1 MAKKSDSILELNL
14 MAQTKN
20 ELQEAAEFFG
30 VLVRPSDRKA
40 VMVEKLLTALR
51 TDTLRC
57 LECLPVYELRNLQ
70 LLISQGK
77 GNDMLIPEPLP
88 PLFTYMFGLL
98 EECYDEDDYEDG
110 YGALFQLYLDDEVF
124 DLFAPHID
132 TAIKDVEQ
140 SGRGEFERFL
150 WGCLTIYGYL
160 SINEFVNLWRGF
172 YPDRKQEEIFRFIE
186 SYSPFPYLTD
196 GMGKHIM
203 YPDMDTIDLIAEQ
216 RGRGTYE
223 GPLAKVPLEDI
234 ISAGK
239 TTPYNF
245 PYVSHTEGRAL
256 ADALKA
262 VGHGGDAGA
271 IRMHWLWREIEMGG
285 GDEQAFQDLV
295 QRILKDVRV
304 VSIEKTRTLG
314 RAIEDY
320 CNALPVWG
328 TRGLSSIE
336 SMLGERIARGNDAMS
351 AFVRERMSGLMKDS
365 VFHKVDRNDPC
376 PCGSGRK
383 YKDCHGK
390 NQN

>member
-30 VLVRPSDRKA
+30 VLVRSSDRKA
-40 VMVEKLLTALR
+40 VMVGKILTALR

-57 LECLPVYELRNLQ
+57 LECLPMYELRNLQ
-70 LLISQGK
+70 LLISLGK

-98 EECYDEDDYEDG
+98 EECYDEDDYEEG
-110 YGALFQLYLDDEVF
+110 YGSLFQLYLDDEVF

-140 SGRGEFERFL
+140 SGRVEFERFL
-150 WGCLTIYGYL
+150 CGCLTIYGYL
-160 SINEFVNLWRGF
+160 SIEEFANLWRGF
-172 YPDRKQEEIFRFIE
+172 YPDRKQEEIFRFME
-186 SYSPFPYLTD
+186 SYSPFSYLTD

-203 YPDMDTIDLIAEQ
+203 YPDMDVIDLIAEQ

-223 GPLAKVPLEDI
+223 GPLAKVSLEDI
-234 ISAGK
+234 LSAGK

-245 PYVSHTEGRAL
+245 PYVSHKEGLAL

-304 VSIEKTRTLG
+304 VSIEKTRALG

-320 CNALPVWG
+320 CNAIPLWG

-336 SMLGERIARGNDAMS
+336 SMLGERIARGSDAMS
-351 AFVRERMSGLMKDS
+351 AFVRERMSGLMKDGA
-365 VFHKVDRNDPC
+365 FPKVGRNDPC
-376 PCGSGRK
+376 PCGSGKK

-390 NQN
+390 NHN

>member
-1 MAKKSDSILELNL
+1 MATTTDSILEENL
-14 MAQTKN
+14 MDQNKS
-20 ELQEAAEFFG
+20 ELQEAAEFFRIP
-30 VLVRPSDRKA
+30 LRTSDRKA

-132 TAIKDVEQ
+132 TAVRNVEQ
-140 SGRGEFERFL
+140 SGRVEFERFL

-172 YPDRKQEEIFRFIE
+172 YPDRKQEEIFRFME
-186 SYSPFPYLTD
+186 SYSPFSYLTD

-203 YPDMDTIDLIAEQ
+203 YPDMDVIDLIAEQ

-223 GPLAKVPLEDI
+223 GPLAKVSLEDI
-234 ISAGK
+234 LSAGK

-245 PYVSHTEGRAL
+245 PYVSHKEGLAL

-304 VSIEKTRTLG
+304 VSIEKTRALG

-320 CNALPVWG
+320 CNAIPLWG

-336 SMLGERIARGNDAMS
+336 SMLGERIARGNDAMA

-365 VFHKVDRNDPC
+365 AIPKVGRNDPC
-376 PCGSGRK
+376 PCGSGKK

>member
-1 MAKKSDSILELNL
+1 MATTTDSILEENL
-14 MAQTKN
+14 MDRNKN
-20 ELQEAAEFFG
+20 ELQEAAEFFKIP
-30 VLVRPSDRKA
+30 LRSSDRKA
-40 VMVEKLLTALR
+40 DIVGKILTALR

-70 LLISQGK
+70 LLISLGK

-88 PLFTYMFGLL
+88 PLFTYMFDLV
-98 EECYDEDDYEDG
+98 EECYDEDYEDE
-110 YGALFQLYLDDEVF
+110 YGSLFQLYLDDEVF
-124 DLFAPHID
+124 DLIAPHID
-132 TAIKDVEQ
+132 TAIKNVEQ
-140 SGRGEFERFL
+140 SGRVEFERFL

-160 SINEFVNLWRGF
+160 SIIEFSNLWRGF
-172 YPDRKQEEIFRFIE
+172 YPDRKQDEIFRFME

-196 GMGKHIM
+196 MMGEHIM
-203 YPDMDTIDLIAEQ
+203 YPDLDTMDLIREQ

-223 GPLAKVPLEDI
+223 GPLAKVSLEDI
-234 ISAGK
+234 LSAGK

-245 PYVSHTEGRAL
+245 PYVSHEEGRAL

-262 VGHGGDAGA
+262 VGQGGDAGA

-285 GDEQAFQDLV
+285 GDEQAFKDLV
-295 QRILKDVRV
+295 TSILKDVRV
-304 VSIEKTRTLG
+304 VSIEKTRVLG

-320 CNALPVWG
+320 CNAIPVWG

-351 AFVRERMSGLMKDS
+351 AYIRQRMSGLIKDNA
-365 VFHKVDRNDPC
+365 FPKVGRNDPC

>member
-1 MAKKSDSILELNL
+1 MAAETDSILQENL
-14 MAQTKN
+14 MDKNKN
-20 ELQEAAEFFG
+20 ELQEAAEFFRIP
-30 VLVRPSDRKA
+30 LRSSDRKA
-40 VMVEKLLTALR
+40 VMVGKILSALR

-57 LECLPVYELRNLQ
+57 LECLPIYELRNLQ
-70 LLISQGK
+70 LLISLGK

-88 PLFTYMFGLL
+88 PLFTYMFDLV
-98 EECYDEDDYEDG
+98 EECYDDDYEEE
-110 YGALFQLYLDDEVF
+110 YESLFQLYLDDEVF

-132 TAIKDVEQ
+132 TAVQNVEQ
-140 SGRGEFERFL
+140 SGRVEFERFL

-172 YPDRKQEEIFRFIE
+172 YPDRKQEEIFRFME
-186 SYSPFPYLTD
+186 SYSPFSYLTD

-203 YPDMDTIDLIAEQ
+203 YPDMDVIDLIAEQ

-223 GPLAKVPLEDI
+223 GPLAKVSLEDI
-234 ISAGK
+234 LSAGK

-245 PYVSHTEGRAL
+245 PYVSHKEGLAL

-320 CNALPVWG
+320 CNAIPLWG

-336 SMLGERIARGNDAMS
+336 SMLGERIARGNDAMA

-365 VFHKVDRNDPC
+365 VFPKVGRNDPC
-376 PCGSGRK
+376 PCGSGKK

>member
-1 MAKKSDSILELNL
+1 MATETDSFLEENL
-14 MAQTKN
+14 MDQNKN
-20 ELQEAAEFFG
+20 ELQEAAEFFRIP
-30 VLVRPSDRKA
+30 LRSSDRKT
-40 VMVEKLLTALR
+40 VMVGKILTALR

-57 LECLPVYELRNLQ
+57 LECLPMYELRNLQ
-70 LLISQGK
+70 LLISLGK

-98 EECYDEDDYEDG
+98 EECYDGDDYEDE
-110 YGALFQLYLDDEVF
+110 YGSLFQLYLDDEVF

-140 SGRGEFERFL
+140 AGRVEFERFL

-172 YPDRKQEEIFRFIE
+172 YPDRKQEEIFRFME
-186 SYSPFPYLTD
+186 SYSPFSYLTD

-203 YPDMDTIDLIAEQ
+203 YPDMDVIDLIAEQ

-223 GPLAKVPLEDI
+223 GPLAKVSLEDI
-234 ISAGK
+234 LSAGK

-245 PYVSHTEGRAL
+245 PYVSHKEGLAL

-295 QRILKDVRV
+295 QRILKDVHV
-304 VSIEKTRTLG
+304 VSIEKTRALG

-320 CNALPVWG
+320 CNAIPLWG

-336 SMLGERIARGNDAMS
+336 SMLGERIARGSDAMS
-351 AFVRERMSGLMKDS
+351 AFVRERMSGLMKDGA
-365 VFHKVDRNDPC
+365 FPKVGRNDPC
-376 PCGSGRK
+376 PCGSGKK

-390 NQN
+390 NHN

>member
-1 MAKKSDSILELNL
+1 MAAETDSILQENL
-14 MAQTKN
+14 MDKNKN
-20 ELQEAAEFFG
+20 ELQEAAEFFRIP
-30 VLVRPSDRKA
+30 LRSSDRKA
-40 VMVEKLLTALR
+40 VMVGKILSALR

-57 LECLPVYELRNLQ
+57 LECLPIYELRNLQ
-70 LLISQGK
+70 LLISLGK

-88 PLFTYMFGLL
+88 PLFTYMFDLV
-98 EECYDEDDYEDG
+98 EECYDDDYEEE
-110 YGALFQLYLDDEVF
+110 YESLFQLYLDDEVF

-132 TAIKDVEQ
+132 TAVQNVEQ
-140 SGRGEFERFL
+140 SGRVEFERFL

-172 YPDRKQEEIFRFIE
+172 YPDRKQEEIFRFME
-186 SYSPFPYLTD
+186 SYSPFSYLTD

-203 YPDMDTIDLIAEQ
+203 YPDMDVIDLIAEQ

-223 GPLAKVPLEDI
+223 GPLAKVSLEDI
-234 ISAGK
+234 LSAGK

-245 PYVSHTEGRAL
+245 PYVSHKEGLAL

-320 CNALPVWG
+320 CNAIPLWG

-336 SMLGERIARGNDAMS
+336 SMLGERIARGNDAMA

-365 VFHKVDRNDPC
+365 VFHKVGRNDPC
-376 PCGSGRK
+376 PCGSGKK

>member
-1 MAKKSDSILELNL
+1 MAAETDSILQENL
-14 MAQTKN
+14 MDKNKN
-20 ELQEAAEFFG
+20 ELQEAAEFFRIS
-30 VLVRPSDRKA
+30 LRSSDRKA
-40 VMVEKLLTALR
+40 VMVGKILSALR

-57 LECLPVYELRNLQ
+57 LECLPIYELRNLQ
-70 LLISQGK
+70 LLISLGK

-88 PLFTYMFGLL
+88 PLFTYMFDLV
-98 EECYDEDDYEDG
+98 EECYDDDYEEE
-110 YGALFQLYLDDEVF
+110 YESLFQLYLDDEVF
-124 DLFAPHID
+124 NLFAPHID
-132 TAIKDVEQ
+132 TAVRNVEQ
-140 SGRGEFERFL
+140 SGRVEFERFL

-160 SINEFVNLWRGF
+160 SISEFVNLWRGF
-172 YPDRKQEEIFRFIE
+172 YPDRKQEEIFRFME
-186 SYSPFPYLTD
+186 SYSPFSYLTD

-203 YPDMDTIDLIAEQ
+203 YPDMDVIDLIAEQ

-223 GPLAKVPLEDI
+223 GPLAKVSLEDI
-234 ISAGK
+234 LSAGK

-245 PYVSHTEGRAL
+245 PYVSHKEGLAL

-285 GDEQAFQDLV
+285 GDDQAFQDLV

-304 VSIEKTRTLG
+304 VSIEKTRALG

-320 CNALPVWG
+320 CNAIPLWG

-336 SMLGERIARGNDAMS
+336 SMLGERIARGSDAMS
-351 AFVRERMSGLMKDS
+351 AFVRERMSGLMKDGA
-365 VFHKVDRNDPC
+365 FPKVGRNDPC
-376 PCGSGRK
+376 PCGSGKK

-390 NQN
+390 NHN

>member
-1 MAKKSDSILELNL
+1 MATETDSILEENL
-14 MAQTKN
+14 MDQNKN
-20 ELQEAAEFFG
+20 ELQEAAEFFRIP
-30 VLVRPSDRKA
+30 LRTSDRKA
-40 VMVEKLLTALR
+40 VMVEKLLTAIR

-57 LECLPVYELRNLQ
+57 LECLPVYELRILQ

-77 GNDMLIPEPLP
+77 GSDMLIPEPLH

-98 EECYDEDDYEDG
+98 EECYDEDDYEEG
-110 YGALFQLYLDDEVF
+110 YGSLFQLYLDDEVF

-132 TAIKDVEQ
+132 KAIQDVEQ
-140 SGRGEFERFL
+140 SGRVEFERFL

-172 YPDRKQEEIFRFIE
+172 YPDRKQEEIFRFME
-186 SYSPFPYLTD
+186 SYSPFSYLTD

-203 YPDMDTIDLIAEQ
+203 YPDMDVIDLIAEQ

-223 GPLAKVPLEDI
+223 GPLAKVSLEDI
-234 ISAGK
+234 LSAGK

-245 PYVSHTEGRAL
+245 PYVSHKEGLAL

-295 QRILKDVRV
+295 QRILKDVHV

-320 CNALPVWG
+320 CNALPLWG
-328 TRGLSSIE
+328 ARGLSSIE
-336 SMLGERIARGNDAMS
+336 SMLGERIARGSDAMS
-351 AFVRERMSGLMKDS
+351 AFVRERMCGLMKDGA
-365 VFHKVDRNDPC
+365 FPKVGRNDPC
-376 PCGSGRK
+376 PCGSGKK

>member
-1 MAKKSDSILELNL
+1 MATETDSFLEENL
-14 MAQTKN
+14 MDQNKN
-20 ELQEAAEFFG
+20 ELQEAAEFFRIP
-30 VLVRPSDRKA
+30 LRSSDRKT
-40 VMVEKLLTALR
+40 VMVGKILTALR

-70 LLISQGK
+70 MLISLGK

-98 EECYDEDDYEDG
+98 EECYDGDDYEDE
-110 YGALFQLYLDDEVF
+110 YGSLFQLYLDDEVF

-140 SGRGEFERFL
+140 AGRVEFERFL

-160 SINEFVNLWRGF
+160 SIEEFAYLWRGF
-172 YPDRKQEEIFRFIE
+172 YPDRKQEDIFHFME
-186 SYSPFPYLTD
+186 SYSPFPYLAD

-203 YPDMDTIDLIAEQ
+203 YPDMDVIDLIAEQ

-223 GPLAKVPLEDI
+223 GPLAKVSLEDI
-234 ISAGK
+234 LSAGK

-245 PYVSHTEGRAL
+245 PYVSHKEGRAL

-271 IRMHWLWREIEMGG
+271 IRMHWLWREIEMGS

-304 VSIEKTRTLG
+304 VSIEKARTLG
-314 RAIEDY
+314 MAIEDY
-320 CNALPVWG
+320 CNAIPLWG

-336 SMLGERIARGNDAMS
+336 SMLGERIARGNDAMA

-365 VFHKVDRNDPC
+365 AFPKVGRNDPC

>member
-1 MAKKSDSILELNL
+1 MATTTDSILEENL
-14 MAQTKN
+14 MDRNKN
-20 ELQEAAEFFG
+20 ELQEAAEFFKIP
-30 VLVRPSDRKA
+30 LRSSDRKA
-40 VMVEKLLTALR
+40 DIVGKILTALR

-70 LLISQGK
+70 LLISLGK

-88 PLFTYMFGLL
+88 PLFTYMFDLV
-98 EECYDEDDYEDG
+98 EECYDEDYEDE
-110 YGALFQLYLDDEVF
+110 YGSLFQLYLDDEVF
-124 DLFAPHID
+124 DLIAPHID
-132 TAIKDVEQ
+132 TAIKNVEQ
-140 SGRGEFERFL
+140 SGRVEFERFL

-160 SINEFVNLWRGF
+160 SIIEFSNLWRGF
-172 YPDRKQEEIFRFIE
+172 YPDRKQDEIFRFME

-196 GMGKHIM
+196 MMGEHIM
-203 YPDMDTIDLIAEQ
+203 YPDLDTMDLIREQ

-223 GPLAKVPLEDI
+223 GPLAKVSLEDI
-234 ISAGK
+234 LSAGK

-245 PYVSHTEGRAL
+245 PYVSHEEGRAL

-262 VGHGGDAGA
+262 VGQGGDAGA

-285 GDEQAFQDLV
+285 GDEQAFKDLV
-295 QRILKDVRV
+295 TSILKDVRV
-304 VSIEKTRTLG
+304 VSIEKTRVLG

-320 CNALPVWG
+320 CNAIPVWG

-351 AFVRERMSGLMKDS
+351 AYIRQRMSGLIKDNACP
-365 VFHKVDRNDPC
+365 KVGRNDPC

>member
-1 MAKKSDSILELNL
+1 MAAETDSILQENL
-14 MAQTKN
+14 MDKNKN
-20 ELQEAAEFFG
+20 ELQEAAEFFRIP
-30 VLVRPSDRKA
+30 LRSSDRKA
-40 VMVEKLLTALR
+40 VMAGKILSALR

-57 LECLPVYELRNLQ
+57 LECLPIYELRNLQ
-70 LLISQGK
+70 LLISLGK

-88 PLFTYMFGLL
+88 PLFTYMFDLV
-98 EECYDEDDYEDG
+98 EECYDDDYEEE
-110 YGALFQLYLDDEVF
+110 YESLFQLYLDDEVF

-132 TAIKDVEQ
+132 TAVQNVEQ
-140 SGRGEFERFL
+140 SGRVEFERFL

-172 YPDRKQEEIFRFIE
+172 YPDMKQEEIFRFME
-186 SYSPFPYLTD
+186 SYSPFSYLTD

-203 YPDMDTIDLIAEQ
+203 YPDMDVIDLIAEQ

-223 GPLAKVPLEDI
+223 GPLAKVSLEDI
-234 ISAGK
+234 LSAGK

-245 PYVSHTEGRAL
+245 PYVSHKEGLAL

-320 CNALPVWG
+320 CNAIPLWG

-336 SMLGERIARGNDAMS
+336 SMLGERIARGNDAMA
-351 AFVRERMSGLMKDS
+351 AFVRERMSGLVKGS
-365 VFHKVDRNDPC
+365 AFPKVGRNDPC
-376 PCGSGRK
+376 PCGSGKK

>member
-1 MAKKSDSILELNL
+1 MAAETDSILQENL
-14 MAQTKN
+14 MDKNKN
-20 ELQEAAEFFG
+20 ELQEAAEFFRIP
-30 VLVRPSDRKA
+30 LRSSDRKA
-40 VMVEKLLTALR
+40 VIVGKILSALR

-57 LECLPVYELRNLQ
+57 LECLPIYELRNLQ
-70 LLISQGK
+70 LLISLGK

-88 PLFTYMFGLL
+88 PLFTYMFDLV
-98 EECYDEDDYEDG
+98 EECYDDDYEEE
-110 YGALFQLYLDDEVF
+110 YESLFQLYLDDEVF

-132 TAIKDVEQ
+132 TAVQNVEQ
-140 SGRGEFERFL
+140 SGRVEFERFL
-150 WGCLTIYGYL
+150 WGCLPIYGYL

-172 YPDRKQEEIFRFIE
+172 YPDRKQEEIFRFME
-186 SYSPFPYLTD
+186 SYSPFSYLTD

-203 YPDMDTIDLIAEQ
+203 YPDMDVIDLIAEQ

-223 GPLAKVPLEDI
+223 GPLAKVSLEDI
-234 ISAGK
+234 LSAGK

-245 PYVSHTEGRAL
+245 PYVSHKEGLAL

-320 CNALPVWG
+320 CNAIPLWG

-336 SMLGERIARGNDAMS
+336 SMLGERIARGNDAM
-351 AFVRERMSGLMKDS
+351 AALVRERMSGLVKGS
-365 VFHKVDRNDPC
+365 AFPKVGRNDPC
-376 PCGSGRK
+376 PCGSGKK